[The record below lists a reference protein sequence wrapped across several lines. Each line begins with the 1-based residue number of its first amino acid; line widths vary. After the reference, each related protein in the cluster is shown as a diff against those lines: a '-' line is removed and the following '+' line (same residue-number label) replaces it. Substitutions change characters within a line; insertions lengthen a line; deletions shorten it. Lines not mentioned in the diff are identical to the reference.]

1 LLQGLERQLETPKSI
16 NINKKVEG
24 QWTTKTQSQ
33 SQSQTYNKQ
42 RTCCEISQKKKGF
55 YPTKSNYRSVRAKP
69 KETQFETFNE

>member
-33 SQSQTYNKQ
+33 SQTYNKQ
-42 RTCCEISQKKKGF
+42 RTCEISRGHVVKK
-55 YPTKSNYRSVRAKP
+55 AK
-69 KETQFETFNE
+69 KREDSIQLSQITEM